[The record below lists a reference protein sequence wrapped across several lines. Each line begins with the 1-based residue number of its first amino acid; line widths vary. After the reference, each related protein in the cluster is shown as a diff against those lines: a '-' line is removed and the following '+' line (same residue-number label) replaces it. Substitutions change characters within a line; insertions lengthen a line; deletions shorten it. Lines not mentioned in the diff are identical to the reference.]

1 VDTRKINDLNVTI
14 VGIGCNNF
22 GRRLDRAGTDA
33 VVHAAMENGINFFD
47 TADVY
52 GDGSSEE
59 YLGKALG
66 SRRDEVIIATK
77 FGFELSG
84 DASRSGGSPRW
95 IERAVE
101 DSLRR
106 LGTDRIDLYQLHT
119 PDENTPIEDTLET
132 LDKLVSAGKVR
143 QIGCSN
149 HSEAQI
155 EDALSTSRERGF
167 ARFASV
173 QNEYSLLHREPEN
186 NGVVEAC
193 LRNGVALLPHF
204 PLASGMLTGKY
215 TRGEE
220 APTGS
225 RLASMPAS
233 RAGRFANA
241 RNFDVV
247 EQLETF
253 ANERGHTI
261 LELAIS
267 WLVAQP
273 EVASVIAG
281 ATRPEQV
288 RANTDAAKWEL
299 LPEDL
304 AEVDRIT
311 REVAA

>member
-1 VDTRKINDLNVTI
+1 MDTRKIADLDVTI

-22 GRRLDRAGTDA
+22 GRRLDRVGTDA
-33 VVHAAMENGINFFD
+33 VVHAAMDAGINFFD
-47 TADVY
+47 TADIY
-52 GDGSSEE
+52 GDGTSEE

-66 SRRDEVIIATK
+66 PRRDEVVIATK
-77 FGFELSG
+77 FGVEMGG
-84 DASRSGGSPRW
+84 DPRRGGASPRW

-106 LGTDRIDLYQLHT
+106 LGTDRIDLYQLHR
-119 PDENTPIEDTLET
+119 PDEDTPIEDTLEA
-132 LDKLVSAGKVR
+132 LDGLVSAGKVR

-149 HSEAQI
+149 YSRAQI
-155 EDALSTSRERGF
+155 EDALSTSRERGLAQF
-167 ARFASV
+167 VSV
-173 QNEYSLLHREPEN
+173 QNEYSLLHREPEE
-186 NGVVEAC
+186 NGVTEAC
-193 LRNGVALLPHF
+193 LRNGLALLPYY

-220 APTGS
+220 APAGS
-225 RLASMPAS
+225 RLAAMSAS

-241 RNFDVV
+241 RNFDRV
-247 EQLETF
+247 ERLEAF
-253 ANERGHTI
+253 AKKQGHTI

-273 EVASVIAG
+273 VVASVIAG

-288 RANTDAAKWEL
+288 RANADAARWQL

-304 AEVDRIT
+304 AEVDWIT
-311 REVAA
+311 RDLVA

>member
-1 VDTRKINDLNVTI
+1 MDTRKIADLDVTI

-33 VVHAAMENGINFFD
+33 VVHAAMDAGINFFD
-47 TADVY
+47 TADIY
-52 GDGSSEE
+52 GDGTSEE

-66 SRRDEVIIATK
+66 PRRDEVVIATK
-77 FGFELSG
+77 FGVEMGG
-84 DASRSGGSPRW
+84 DPRRGGASPRW

-106 LGTDRIDLYQLHT
+106 LGTDRIDLYQLHR
-119 PDENTPIEDTLET
+119 PDEDTPIEDTLEA
-132 LDKLVSAGKVR
+132 LDGLVSAGKVR

-149 HSEAQI
+149 YSRAQI
-155 EDALSTSRERGF
+155 EDALSTSRERGLAQF
-167 ARFASV
+167 VSV
-173 QNEYSLLHREPEN
+173 QNEYSLLHREPEE
-186 NGVVEAC
+186 NGVTEAC
-193 LRNGVALLPHF
+193 LRNGLALLPYY

-220 APTGS
+220 APAGS
-225 RLASMPAS
+225 RLAAMSAS

-241 RNFDVV
+241 RNFDRV
-247 EQLETF
+247 ERLEAF
-253 ANERGHTI
+253 AKKQGHTI

-273 EVASVIAG
+273 VVASVIAG

-288 RANTDAAKWEL
+288 RANADAARWQL

-304 AEVDRIT
+304 AEVDWIT
-311 REVAA
+311 RDLVA